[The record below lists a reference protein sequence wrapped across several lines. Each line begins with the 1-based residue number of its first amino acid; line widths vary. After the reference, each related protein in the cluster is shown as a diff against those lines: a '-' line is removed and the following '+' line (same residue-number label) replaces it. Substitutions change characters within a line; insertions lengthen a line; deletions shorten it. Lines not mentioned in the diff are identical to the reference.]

1 MKILTDYK
9 GNNVRLTDERLEHIL
24 LHPEM
29 TDMLDNIEETLSNP
43 DYVVQ
48 SKQDTSVLLYNKY
61 YITRQFGGKY
71 LCVIVKENENDRFIV
86 TSYIMNVLP
95 KGVIL
100 WQKN

>member
-1 MKILTDYK
+1 MKVFIDYK
-9 GNNVRLTDERLEHIL
+9 GNSVRLTDERMVHIL

-29 TDMLDNIEETLSNP
+29 KDMLENIEETLSEP
-43 DYVVQ
+43 DFVVQ
-48 SKQDTSVLLYNKY
+48 SKQDISVSLYNKY
-61 YITRQFGGKY
+61 YITRHFGGKY

-86 TSYIMNVLP
+86 TSYIMNKLP